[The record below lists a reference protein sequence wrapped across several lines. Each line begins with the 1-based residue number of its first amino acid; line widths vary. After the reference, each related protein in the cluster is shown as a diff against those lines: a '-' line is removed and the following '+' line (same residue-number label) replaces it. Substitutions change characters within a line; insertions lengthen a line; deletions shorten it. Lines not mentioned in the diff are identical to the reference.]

1 MLLTPAQPCPRGLPS
16 PPTPGP
22 LPTLQ
27 VPHLLLPLTLPKGGA
42 GVTSC
47 PMPTSQTPSSP

>member
-1 MLLTPAQPCPRGLPS
+1 MPLTPAQPSTRGLPF

-22 LPTLQ
+22 PPTLQ

-42 GVTSC
+42 GFTSC
-47 PMPTSQTPSSP
+47 PMPTSQSPSSP